1 MELSP
6 NSFKGSNSYRRPNN
20 IGEPMNDSIT
30 DTNLRRKA
38 HVEGT
43 ALLNS
48 WLEENQSQI
57 KTQILSSFD
66 DDGVPQPGVLTAT
79 AFNDLYKW
87 TMLPVIR
94 KLEEVKGGI
103 TATFGVDLRD
113 KAMRI
118 ALDGSKELED
128 IIFSALQSLTK
139 RPFDRKL
146 FKDVLALKNLDTA
159 VSDETIDSI
168 CGPAD
173 FPRMLVDGGVFRGPH
188 KKRSESE
195 ADKVTIAF
203 YKSLD
208 AVYNEDNT
216 SGAGVWFIEA
226 TGPWHKVTWLETS
239 MMQCVYE
246 AKLRYDLAERG
257 ISYNEWLYMALLR
270 CAKSIAYTHM
280 VQKIP
285 REGKAAILPALFTGR
300 RTGGLSFII
309 LQNMLFASYFPAGS
323 ALGTA
328 SCDAWYFLKNKGL
341 PCLNPVGTNAHELR
355 MGASVLF
362 SDLDMNAENLPL
374 SQIIVDHLYCK
385 LVRSKQAPNTPLPML
400 PDTLG
405 TRTYLKAAKYVTR
418 DGAPF
423 LNSIGMARQDSGNLK
438 DFLANISEFGFGGK
452 TMASEIDTTKTL
464 LEAAELGYDFFG
476 AGGFFG
482 DSEKVW
488 GDPEMPSNSMA
499 AKIVRASYLALE
511 EKDAPQKDS
520 PYVRYDAATGI
531 VTGYPVKIGDPED
544 RSVLKIKKGKL
555 SVNKTLPSGNIQAI
569 KERAE
574 LVRSS
579 AGSEGGYE
587 PAETITIEELMAE
600 AGIPAIAGG
609 GRRRNNRNRSNRSTR
624 GKKHLKRR
632 NTRKYRF

>member
-6 NSFKGSNSYRRPNN
+6 NAFAGKNSYRRPTN
-20 IGEPMNDSIT
+20 IGEPVNDSIT
-30 DTNLRRKA
+30 DMNLRRKA

-43 ALLNS
+43 ALLNR
-48 WLEENQSQI
+48 WLEANQAQI
-57 KTQILSSFD
+57 NTHILSAFNA
-66 DDGVPQPGVLTAT
+66 DGVPKPGVLTAT

-113 KAMRI
+113 KAMRMELNNPVLQDSI
-118 ALDGSKELED
+118 FEALT
-128 IIFSALQSLTK
+128 SLSR
-139 RPFDRKL
+139 RPFNRKL
-146 FKDVLALKNLDTA
+146 FMDVLALKNLDGA
-159 VSDETIDSI
+159 VSAETVDSI
-168 CGPAD
+168 CGSEES
-173 FPRMLVDGGVFRGPH
+173 PRMLVDGGVFRGAPH
-188 KKRSESE
+188 ERSESE
-195 ADKVTIAF
+195 ADKVTISF
-203 YKSLD
+203 YKNES
-208 AVYNEDNT
+208 AAYNNT
-216 SGAGVWFIEA
+216 ENGVWFIEA

-246 AKLRYDLAERG
+246 AKLRYDLAKRNM
-257 ISYNEWLYMALLR
+257 SYNEWLYMALLR

-285 REGKAAILPALFTGR
+285 REGKAPILPALFTGR
-300 RTGGLSFII
+300 RTGGISFII
-309 LQNMLFASYFPAGS
+309 LQNMLFASHFPEGK

-328 SCDAWYFLKNKGL
+328 SCDAWYFLTNKGL

-355 MGASVLF
+355 MGASILF
-362 SDLDMNAENLPL
+362 PDLDMNAEMLPL

-385 LVRSKQAPNTPLPML
+385 LVRAKTGGPLPML

-423 LNSIGMARQDSGNLK
+423 LDNIGMARQDSGKLS
-438 DFLANISEFGFGGK
+438 DFLANIADFGFGGK
-452 TMASEIDTTKTL
+452 TMASEIDTTQTL
-464 LEAAELGYDFFG
+464 LEAAELGFDFFG

-488 GDPEMPSNSMA
+488 GDQGIGSNSMA
-499 AKIVRASYLALE
+499 AKIVRASYKVPAGAEPRLG
-511 EKDAPQKDS
+511 S

-531 VTGYPVKIGDPED
+531 VTGYPVKIGDPDD
-544 RSVLKIKKGKL
+544 RMEPKMKKGKL
-555 SVNKTLPSGNIQAI
+555 SVNKTLPAGNIEAI

-574 LVRSS
+574 AVRKA
-579 AGSEGGYE
+579 AGTNGGYE
-587 PAETITIEELMAE
+587 PAATITIEELMAE
-600 AGIPAIAGG
+600 AGIAALAGG
-609 GRRRNNRNRSNRSTR
+609 GSCRSNRRRGNRNTR

-632 NTRKYRF
+632 NTRKYRL